1 MAKANGKG
9 KAINL
14 MVNYHNTASLGSYN
28 PLMLNVI
35 FEFVSSWH
43 VAEQQLENKIIT
55 RCGSVV
61 WNNSGQ
67 KLR

>member
-35 FEFVSSWH
+35 FEFVSS
-43 VAEQQLENKIIT
+43 
-55 RCGSVV
+55 
-61 WNNSGQ
+61 
-67 KLR
+67 